1 MKVNSGFCLNSKSF
15 NYWYFF
21 GHLDHSECVF
31 DCNVALKE
39 KLKQFHILLDDRSVG
54 MVGKLM
60 GRQQIDRKMKLN
72 KYSGLNLPSSDMVRK
87 YHLLE

>member
-1 MKVNSGFCLNSKSF
+1 MQKKIVSVDKHVRNEKIMYWSSVKVNSGLCLNSKSF

-39 KLKQFHILLDDRSVG
+39 KLKQFHILLDDR
-54 MVGKLM
+54 
-60 GRQQIDRKMKLN
+60 
-72 KYSGLNLPSSDMVRK
+72 
-87 YHLLE
+87 